1 MKAVILAA
9 GRGSRMK
16 YLTNEKPKC
25 MLELAGKPLLQWQL
39 AALKQG
45 GINEIIL
52 VRGYKKELLT
62 GDFLTIDN
70 PNWAKT
76 NMVASLLCA
85 LPHLT
90 NEQLIISYSDIVY
103 KAEHIT
109 QLIKTKEDIVITYDK
124 NWEQLWRLR
133 NENPLNDA
141 ETFLTDTDGRLLEIG
156 QTPTV
161 LSQVQGQYM
170 GLLKFSP
177 KGSQQ
182 IQDFLN
188 TFTTK
193 KINEMDMTALLQQ
206 LLQHNIPIYTTA
218 VNGGWCECD
227 TEQDIQK
234 YEKALQTGS
243 WSHDWRK

>member
-16 YLTNEKPKC
+16 KLTAQKPKC
-25 MLELAGKPLLQWQL
+25 LLQLANKPLLQWQL

-52 VRGYKKELLT
+52 VRGYKKELLI
-62 GDFLTIDN
+62 GDFSTIDN

-90 NEQLIISYSDIVY
+90 NEQFIIAYSDIVY

-133 NENPLNDA
+133 NENPLDDA
-141 ETFLTDTDGRLLEIG
+141 ETFLTDANGRLLEIG
-156 QTPTV
+156 QKPTT

-177 KGSQQ
+177 KGSRQ
-182 IQDFLN
+182 IQDFLS
-188 TFTTK
+188 TFTSK
-193 KINEMDMTALLQQ
+193 KINEMDMTTLLQQ
-206 LLQHNIPIYTTA
+206 LLQHNIPIYTKA
-218 VNGGWCECD
+218 VDGGWCECD